1 MKIIRAKDYKDM
13 SRKAANLL
21 SAQVI
26 INGNSVLGLA
36 TGSTVLGIYSQLAE
50 WYKKGDLDFSSVKS
64 VNLDEYVNLAPDD
77 PNSYHYYMNEN
88 LFQHVNIAPENH
100 HLPNGMAP
108 SIGEECLRYDKLI
121 TDLGGIDMQLLGL
134 GANGHIGFNEPHQ
147 EFEKTTHCVNL
158 CESTIAANARFFES
172 PESVPQ
178 QAVTMGIKSIMQSKH
193 ILLCVS
199 GTKKAQ
205 ILKKV
210 LFGPVT
216 PAVPGSI
223 LQMHPKLTVIADE
236 EACAYLPR

>member
-1 MKIIRAKDYKDM
+1 MKIIRAKDYNDM

-26 INGNSVLGLA
+26 INENSVLGLA
-36 TGSTVLGIYSQLAE
+36 TGSTVLGIYSQLVE
-50 WYKKGDLDFSSVKS
+50 WYNKGDLDFASVKS
-64 VNLDEYVNLAPDD
+64 VNLDEYVNLSPDD

-88 LFQHVNIAPENH
+88 LFQHVNIAPGNH
-100 HLPNGMAP
+100 HLPNGMAS
-108 SIGEECLRYDKLI
+108 SIDEECLRYDKLI
-121 TDLGGIDMQLLGL
+121 ADLGGIDMQLLGL
-134 GANGHIGFNEPHQ
+134 GENGHIGFNEPHQ

-158 CESTIAANARFFES
+158 CKSTIAANARFFES
-172 PESVPQ
+172 PAAVPQ

-199 GTKKAQ
+199 GAKKAQ
-205 ILKKV
+205 ILKAV

-236 EACAYLPR
+236 EACVYLPR